1 MAATM
6 KDVKN
11 RTGLSMATISKYLNG
26 GNVLPENKA
35 LIEEAIKELNYEVN
49 EIARGLVKNKTK
61 TVGVMVYDIS
71 SFFSS
76 QILHFLGQELR
87 NNGYGMMICDS
98 FNDEQIEEENVKFL
112 INRKVDGIIAL
123 PVSMSGKFLDPAKKA
138 GIPVVLVDRSFQD
151 TSFDC
156 VCIDNRVAAYR
167 AVSILLEHHHTKI
180 AIIGSNIADTGIER
194 MKGYEDALSNASVTV
209 RDEYV
214 KLGGFSVE
222 QGYKEMK
229 ELLRMKD
236 RPTAV
241 FLSNYEV
248 ALGGVMAVNESELSC
263 PEDISIFG
271 FDDLLVSSVVRPRL
285 WLMVQP
291 METLCNNAVRIILD
305 RITGRNTDEP
315 MKLSLSAKIQKGES
329 IRDIAQNVSLF
340 G

>member
-6 KDVKN
+6 KDVKIK
-11 RTGLSMATISKYLNG
+11 TGLSMATISKYLNG
-26 GNVLPENKA
+26 GNVLPENKI
-35 LIEEAIKELNYEVN
+35 LIEKAIKELNYEVN

-61 TVGVMVYDIS
+61 TVGVLVYDIS
-71 SFFSS
+71 SFFTS
-76 QILHFLGQELR
+76 QIIHYLGRELR
-87 NNGYGMMICDS
+87 KNGYGMMICDS
-98 FNDEQIEEENVKFL
+98 CNDEQIEEENVRFL
-112 INRKVDGIIAL
+112 INRKVDGIIVI
-123 PVSMSGKFLDPAKKA
+123 PVSMSGKFLDPAKKD

-167 AVSILLEHHHTKI
+167 AVQILLNHHHTKI

-194 MKGYEDALSNASVTV
+194 MKGYKDALDNAGVALC
-209 RDEYV
+209 DDYI

-229 ELLRMKD
+229 QLMEMDD

-248 ALGGVMAVNESELSC
+248 ALGGVMAVNESELSV
-263 PEDISIFG
+263 PDDISIFG

-291 METLCNNAVRIILD
+291 METLCNNAVRVILD
-305 RITGRNTDEP
+305 RITEKNKDEP
-315 MKLSLSAKIQKGES
+315 IKLSFSAKIQKGES
-329 IRDIAQNVSLF
+329 IRDIE
-340 G
+340 